1 MRRTSAPTWLRALQA
16 RLRSESGFTM
26 LLALGVLM
34 VTALLSA
41 AVFEAVGGD
50 TQLSR
55 ANLDGKRAYASAQ
68 AGLQAYLFQLNSH
81 ATTSQWWETCS
92 NDTQTAVTVPGSST
106 GVYYSYTPVN
116 TCVAANP
123 VGSLINSATGTL
135 GMEFTGYSGSGCPTA
150 GGQCQTRTIV
160 ASLRTLSPL
169 SFLWY
174 TVYES
179 KDSTLSGTNCEQ
191 MYYNNASM
199 ITNSNCTIYWVTGD
213 QMNGPMY
220 TQDQYLIYPNNAPTF
235 GRSSADD
242 IASEADVAH
251 SSSSNSSADICA
263 GSNCYNDPNIVGTAD
278 PSPNPTVKL
287 PSDNS
292 SLLSDAQTHGVVL
305 NGTTT
310 LTINNTQ
317 ATGETC
323 TAGTAASCTPVSIN
337 LTATPIIYATNQT
350 GCNTTYT
357 PDNVS
362 YQSFNY
368 RNPNTGVTSTAYYG
382 ACGDIYVSGTYV
394 TGLTVAAADNI
405 VITGSLVNSTDTD
418 GQTTPTGYRDD
429 GLGRQPVRA
438 GDHGQQ
444 QQPGP
449 DHRRCHPHAGSLVLR
464 RQLRLRRGATTGT
477 HHPRGDGAAVP
488 RCGRDEWE
496 RSRPR
501 IRHTQELQLR
511 RPAADPPAAVPV
523 RPPGHLLADRPRDVV
538 AHRRW
543 RRPTP

>member
-1 MRRTSAPTWLRALQA
+1 MMRRTSAPTWLSAVRA

-55 ANLDGKRAYASAQ
+55 ADLDGKRAYASAQ
-68 AGLQAYLFQLNSH
+68 AGLQTYLFQLNSH
-81 ATTSQWWETCS
+81 ATTSQWWETCA
-92 NDTQTAVTVPGSST
+92 NDTQTAVTVPGSTT
-106 GVYYSYTPVN
+106 GVYYSYKPVN
-116 TCVAANP
+116 TCVATNP
-123 VGSLINSATGTL
+123 VGSLINTTTGTL
-135 GMEFTGYSGSGCPTA
+135 GMEFTGYSGAGCPTA

-174 TVYES
+174 TVYET

-199 ITNSNCTIYWVTGD
+199 ITNSDCTIYWVTGD

-220 TQDQYLIYPNNAPTF
+220 TQDQYLIYPNDAPTF
-235 GRSSADD
+235 GRSGADD

-251 SSSSNSSADICA
+251 QSASNSGADICA
-263 GSNCYNDPNIVGTAD
+263 GSNCYNDRNILGTAD

-310 LTINNTQ
+310 LTINGTQ
-317 ATGETC
+317 AVGETC
-323 TAGTAASCTPVSIN
+323 TAAAASNCTPVSID
-337 LTATPIIYATNQT
+337 LTATPIIYATNLP

-357 PDNVS
+357 PDNVN

-368 RNPNTGVTSTAYYG
+368 TNPNTGVASSAYYG
-382 ACGDIYVSGTYV
+382 TCGDIYVQGSYSTPM
-394 TGLTVAAADNI
+394 TLAAANDI
-405 VITGSLVNSTDTD
+405 VLTNNLENSTDTD
-418 GQTTPTGYRDD
+418 GQTTPTGSATAGLVADQYVRVMHGNSSNPDRTIDAAILTLSHSFFVDNYD
-429 GLGRQPVRA
+429 GGVGSQGTLTV
-438 GDHGQQ
+438 HGAIAQYFRGVVGTVSTG
-444 QQPGP
+444 PGT
-449 DHRRCHPHAGSLVLR
+449 GSGYLKDYNYDNRLQVVLPPYLFDL
-464 RQLRLRRGATTGT
+464 QVT
-477 HHPRGDGAAVP
+477 
-488 RCGRDEWE
+488 EWQVFRE
-496 RSRPR
+496 S
-501 IRHTQELQLR
+501 ICQ
-511 RPAADPPAAVPV
+511 
-523 RPPGHLLADRPRDVV
+523 GSSC
-538 AHRRW
+538 
-543 RRPTP
+543 